1 MKSIILILALCSC
14 VAAENVKPQTLKIR
28 PADISSIHIIHNT
41 IVKTGDNGSRI
52 ALITKNL
59 GGAPDVSPRFAC
71 YLTYSSYSEWTN
83 VSLTFPITSKAL
95 EILSI
100 THTQNKATVVTRE
113 YTPDIGFIVA
123 TYNICYSNLNSL
135 RIELPEEE
143 SMETCTNFDTYI
155 VIDKSIKQ

>member
-1 MKSIILILALCSC
+1 MKSVILILTLCIG
-14 VAAENVKPQTLKIR
+14 VAAEDVKPQSLKIR

-41 IVKTGDNGSRI
+41 IAKTGDSGSRI
-52 ALITKNL
+52 ALITKNH

-83 VSLTFPITSKAL
+83 VSLTFPITNKAL
-95 EILSI
+95 EILST
-100 THTQNKATVVTRE
+100 THTQNIATIVTRE
-113 YTPDIGFIVA
+113 YTPSTGYTIA
-123 TYNICYSNLNSL
+123 TYNIDYSNLL
-135 RIELPEEE
+135 TLHIELPEED